1 MGEEGRPIK
10 EDGKERGSNEAIH
23 EEFAAHEFIG
33 HVKERHVEQKACDAH
48 GKACNIVNQH
58 GKTCNPSGKEMV
70 LDEEN
75 VDGKGHDETA
85 QGKMEILDD
94 VFFHGGHLLCLIRNG
109 HRKGWMHL
117 KSVLIPFIQFCFFV
131 ACPILSC
138 FHVL

>member
-1 MGEEGRPIK
+1 
-10 EDGKERGSNEAIH
+10 
-23 EEFAAHEFIG
+23 
-33 HVKERHVEQKACDAH
+33 
-48 GKACNIVNQH
+48 
-58 GKTCNPSGKEMV
+58 MV

-94 VFFHGGHLLCLIRNG
+94 VFFHGGHLLCLIRSG
-109 HRKGWMHL
+109 HRKGWTHL
-117 KSVLIPFIQFCFFV
+117 KSVLIPSIQICFFA